1 MIRTVDLRVDYGDFT
16 AVSDLSL
23 EVPRGEIYGL
33 IGPNGA
39 GKTSTMKVLATL
51 LEPTYGEVQVGGVD
65 ALADPQGVHRI
76 LGYMPDFA
84 PVVADLKVW
93 EFLDLFAAAHG
104 VPADLR
110 GRVVDE
116 AIVTA
121 SLEAK
126 RDALASS
133 LSRGMKQRL
142 VLAKTLLHDP
152 EVLILDEPAS
162 GLDPLARI
170 ELRDVL
176 RRLADRG
183 KTVMVSSHILTE
195 LQSFCTSIGIMQR
208 GCLRVSGT
216 IADIMARRHVDRV
229 VRVEVLADRDRAR
242 SILAEQAGVRSVETE
257 GERGLVAAVAGGD
270 DELAGALR
278 ALVLA
283 ELKVKEFHEDRP
295 DVEDVFLAVESE
307 EGAP

>member
-1 MIRTVDLRVDYGDFT
+1 
-16 AVSDLSL
+16 
-23 EVPRGEIYGL
+23 
-33 IGPNGA
+33 
-39 GKTSTMKVLATL
+39 
-51 LEPTYGEVQVGGVD
+51 
-65 ALADPQGVHRI
+65 
-76 LGYMPDFA
+76 
-84 PVVADLKVW
+84 
-93 EFLDLFAAAHG
+93 
-104 VPADLR
+104 
-110 GRVVDE
+110 
-116 AIVTA
+116 
-121 SLEAK
+121 
-126 RDALASS
+126 
-133 LSRGMKQRL
+133 MKQRL